1 MPRLSPPV
9 CVWKLHGCAVLG
21 NYIFEKDRAAA
32 LARMEAG
39 KRDFVVGGIV
49 DKRKVENQAHLLV
62 RWKGFD
68 ASYATWESRA
78 KMMRVVPDM
87 VKQFE
92 SELAK
97 RLRKTVARQRSKF
110 THSQADAVLKRL
122 AQPAHHQ
129 TSRSSKNTPAPPQG
143 AGAPTTAQQQKP
155 QVSRANR
162 RATAL
167 LGCPRGTA
175 TLASPCSSTP
185 PPHPGLHVAQR
196 RGFQPTPLLRLH
208 EQPAH

>member
-1 MPRLSPPV
+1 
-9 CVWKLHGCAVLG
+9 
-21 NYIFEKDRAAA
+21 
-32 LARMEAG
+32 MEAG

-129 TSRSSKNTPAPPQG
+129 TSRSSKNTPAGLPPRYRD
-143 AGAPTTAQQQKP
+143 AGFPLLVHTPAAPWTARC
-155 QVSRANR
+155 SAARFSAHTSASSA
-162 RATAL
+162 RATCSL
-167 LGCPRGTA
+167 
-175 TLASPCSSTP
+175 TLA
-185 PPHPGLHVAQR
+185 
-196 RGFQPTPLLRLH
+196 
-208 EQPAH
+208 